1 MMKRLAALCL
11 SLVLILPVP
20 ASAQYVMDLAN
31 LARGIGMA
39 EFRARDF
46 DNLADA
52 QTVYVTRVSRLAGIK
67 RQGAM
72 LDRAIASSSRALN
85 FLRAVVAQNRNAMRA
100 LRIHG
105 EALED
110 VIFLT
115 TTNDGSAMLYVDD
128 R

>member
-1 MMKRLAALCL
+1 MKRLTALCL
-11 SLVLILPVP
+11 CLLLLLPLP
-20 ASAQYVMDLAN
+20 ALAQYVMDLAN

-39 EFRARDF
+39 DFRGRDF

-52 QTVYVTRVSRLAGIK
+52 QTVYVTRVSRLAGIR

-72 LDRAIASSSRALN
+72 LDRAIASSRGAVH
-85 FLRAVVAQNRNAMRA
+85 FLQAMVRQNRVAMRA
-100 LRIHG
+100 LRVHG
-105 EALED
+105 EALDE

-115 TTNDGSAMLYVDD
+115 TTNDGTAMLYVDD